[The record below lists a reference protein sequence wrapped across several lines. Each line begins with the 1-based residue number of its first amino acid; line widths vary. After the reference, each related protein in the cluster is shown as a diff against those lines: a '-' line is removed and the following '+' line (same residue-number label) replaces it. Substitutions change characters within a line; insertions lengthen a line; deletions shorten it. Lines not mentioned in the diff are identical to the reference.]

1 MQKRPERTESLPRG
15 GLYRSFIGWSVRSRR
30 ENCGQELNA
39 QAATLRTMRVVS
51 LLPSATE
58 CLLTIT
64 GSPANP
70 RAQLVGRSHECDYP
84 GSPELEAVPIL
95 TAAKTKFE
103 SSAQINQ
110 AVSAQL
116 ATGESLYTLDVERL
130 AELRP
135 DVIITQDLCK
145 VCSIDLNTV
154 RGVVAKMSRRPLV
167 VSLNPT
173 TIEAVFDDMLA
184 IGRAIGMEGR
194 AAAVV
199 GGLRERMYR
208 AEEFVTPF
216 AAAPT
221 VAFLEWTDPI
231 FAGGHWTPQLIERA
245 GGLHPLNPTAAPQS
259 AGAAAGPIGQTLRAA
274 GPSIRVPAEVVA
286 AIRPEFVVVCP
297 CGLSLEDAWR
307 ETRLL
312 AEKPWWRELPAV
324 RAGRV
329 AVVDGNQMF
338 NRPGPRLVDAF
349 EWLVGWLNDRPEV
362 MPEGFPWRQIDSP
375 RS

>member
-1 MQKRPERTESLPRG
+1 MQIRPERTESLPRG
-15 GLYRSFIGWSVRSRR
+15 GSYCGFIGCSVQSRR
-30 ENCGQELNA
+30 ENGGQELNA
-39 QAATLRTMRVVS
+39 QAPTLRPMRVVS

-58 CLLTIT
+58 SLLAIT

-70 RAQLVGRSHECDYP
+70 RAQLVGRSHECDFP
-84 GSPELEAVPIL
+84 GSPELDAIPIL
-95 TAAKTKFE
+95 TAARTRFE
-103 SSAQINQ
+103 SSAQIDQ
-110 AVSAQL
+110 AVSAQF
-116 ATGESLYTLDVERL
+116 ATGESLYTLDAHRL
-130 AELRP
+130 AALKP
-135 DVIITQDLCK
+135 DLIITQDLCK

-154 RGVVAKMSRRPLV
+154 RGVVAGMSPRPQV

-173 TIEAVFDDMLA
+173 TIEAVLDDMLL
-184 IGRAIGMEGR
+184 IGRAIGMESE

-199 GGLRERMYR
+199 SGLRERMYR

-231 FAGGHWTPQLIERA
+231 FVGGHWTPQLIERA
-245 GGLHPLNPTAAPQS
+245 GGLHPLNPTAAPES

-307 ETRLL
+307 ETQLL
-312 AEKPWWRELPAV
+312 AKQTWWRELPAV

-362 MPEGFPWRQIDSP
+362 IPAGFPWRAIDAA

>member
-1 MQKRPERTESLPRG
+1 
-15 GLYRSFIGWSVRSRR
+15 
-30 ENCGQELNA
+30 
-39 QAATLRTMRVVS
+39 MRVVS

-58 CLLTIT
+58 SLLAIT

-70 RAQLVGRSHECDYP
+70 CAQLVGRSYECDFP
-84 GSPELEAVPIL
+84 PSPELDQVPVL
-95 TAAKTKFE
+95 TAAKTRFE
-103 SSAQINQ
+103 SSAQIDQ
-110 AVSAQL
+110 AVTAQL
-116 ATGESLYTLDVERL
+116 ATGESLYALDADRL
-130 AELRP
+130 AALKP
-135 DVIITQDLCK
+135 DLIITQDLCK

-154 RGVVAKMSRRPLV
+154 RGVVARMSPQPRV

-173 TIEAVFDDMLA
+173 TVEAVLDDMLT
-184 IGRAIGMEGR
+184 IGREIGLESD
-194 AAAVV
+194 AAAAV

-231 FAGGHWTPQLIERA
+231 FVGGHWTPQLIERA
-245 GGLHPLNPTAAPQS
+245 GGLHPLNPTAAPES

-297 CGLSLEDAWR
+297 CGLPLEDAWR
-307 ETRLL
+307 ETQLL
-312 AEKPWWRELPAV
+312 AKQTWWRELPAV

-362 MPEGFPWRQIDSP
+362 IPAGFPWRRFDGAQP
-375 RS
+375 

>member
-1 MQKRPERTESLPRG
+1 
-15 GLYRSFIGWSVRSRR
+15 
-30 ENCGQELNA
+30 
-39 QAATLRTMRVVS
+39 MRIVS

-58 CLLTIT
+58 ALLAIT
-64 GSPANP
+64 GSPTNP
-70 RAQLVGRSHECDYP
+70 RAQLVGRSHECDFP
-84 GSPELEAVPIL
+84 RPPELEAVPVL
-95 TAAKTKFE
+95 TAAKTHFE
-103 SSAQINQ
+103 SSAQVDQ

-116 ATGESLYTLDVERL
+116 ATGESLYSLDVEQL
-130 AELRP
+130 AALKP

-154 RGVVAKMSRRPLV
+154 RGVVARMTPQPQV

-173 TIEAVFDDMLA
+173 TVEAVFDDLLT
-184 IGRAIGMEGR
+184 IGSAIGMEAA

-216 AAAPT
+216 AAAPLG
-221 VAFLEWTDPI
+221 VFLEWTDPL
-231 FAGGHWTPQLIERA
+231 FVGGHWTPQLIERA
-245 GGLHPLNPTAAPQS
+245 GGLHPLNPTAAPES

-274 GPSIRVPAEVVA
+274 GPSIRVPADVVA

-297 CGLSLEDAWR
+297 CGLSLEAAWR
-307 ETRLL
+307 ETQLL
-312 AEKPWWRELPAV
+312 AKQAWWRELPAV
-324 RAGRV
+324 RAERV

-349 EWLVGWLNDRPEV
+349 EWMVGWLNDRPEV
-362 MPEGFPWRQIDSP
+362 IPAGFPWR
-375 RS
+375 RLV

>member
-1 MQKRPERTESLPRG
+1 
-15 GLYRSFIGWSVRSRR
+15 
-30 ENCGQELNA
+30 
-39 QAATLRTMRVVS
+39 MRVVS

-58 CLLTIT
+58 SLLAIT

-70 RAQLVGRSHECDYP
+70 RAQLVGRSHECDFP
-84 GSPELEAVPIL
+84 ASAELDRVPIL
-95 TAAKTKFE
+95 TAAKTRFE
-103 SSAQINQ
+103 SSAQIDQ

-116 ATGESLYTLDVERL
+116 ATGESLYTLDAHRL
-130 AELRP
+130 AALKP
-135 DVIITQDLCK
+135 DLIITQDLCK

-154 RGVVAKMSRRPLV
+154 RGVVAGMSPRPQV

-173 TIEAVFDDMLA
+173 TIEAVFDDLLV
-184 IGRAIGMEGR
+184 IGRAIGMESE

-199 GGLRERMYR
+199 SGLRERMYR

-221 VAFLEWTDPI
+221 VAFLEWTDPL
-231 FAGGHWTPQLIERA
+231 FVGGHWTPQLIERA
-245 GGLHPLNPTAAPQS
+245 GGLHPLNPTAAPES

-297 CGLSLEDAWR
+297 CGLTLEQATR
-307 ETRLL
+307 ETQLL
-312 AEKPWWRELPAV
+312 AEKSWWRELPAV

-362 MPEGFPWRQIDSP
+362 IPAGFPWR
-375 RS
+375 RSLSS

>member
-1 MQKRPERTESLPRG
+1 
-15 GLYRSFIGWSVRSRR
+15 
-30 ENCGQELNA
+30 
-39 QAATLRTMRVVS
+39 MRIVS

-58 CLLTIT
+58 SLLAIT

-70 RAQLVGRSHECDYP
+70 RARLVGRSHECDFP
-84 GSPELEAVPIL
+84 AAAELAAVPIL
-95 TAAKTKFE
+95 TAAKVPFQ
-103 SSAQINQ
+103 SSAQVDQ

-116 ATGESLYTLDVERL
+116 STGESLYSLDADRL
-130 AELRP
+130 AALRP
-135 DVIITQDLCK
+135 DLIITQDLCK

-154 RGVVAKMSRRPLV
+154 RGVVARMSPQPRV

-173 TIEAVFDDMLA
+173 TIEAVFDDMLTIGQA
-184 IGRAIGMEGR
+184 IDMETN
-194 AAAVV
+194 AVAVV
-199 GGLRERMYR
+199 GRLRERMYR
-208 AEEFVTPF
+208 AEEYVTPF
-216 AAAPT
+216 AAAPLG
-221 VAFLEWTDPI
+221 VFLEWTDPI
-231 FAGGHWTPQLIERA
+231 FVGGHWTPQLIERA
-245 GGLHPLNPTAAPQS
+245 GGLHPLNPTAAPES

-297 CGLSLEDAWR
+297 CGLTLEQATR
-307 ETRLL
+307 ETQLL

-362 MPEGFPWRQIDSP
+362 IPAGFPWRAFDP
-375 RS
+375 TRA